1 MVAAIRTAGLAKSF
15 GATVALRP
23 LDLEVAEGEVLGY
36 LGPNGA
42 GKTTTIRCLL
52 GMERASAGRAE
63 IFGVDAQ
70 AHPAEAHRRVGYV
83 PGEAN
88 LWPGLTGGEALH
100 LLGRVQGRVDEAYR
114 DELTGRFRL
123 DPSKRV
129 RAYSKGNRQKVLLVA
144 ALSSRADLLI
154 LDEPTT
160 GLDPLMEET
169 FRECVAEARR
179 RGQAVFLSS
188 HILSEVEALSDR
200 VAILRAGELVEVG
213 TLLRNRSR
221 SCRSSCSSLRPP
233 GRRSSWPGGGTSAR
247 PSSRAARLPK
257 PGPGC
262 SAVPPRWSSG
272 LNGGSLWPGPA
283 GSRCWPWSSAWS
295 PGPPRRGTSGSRCPS
310 RSSAASAATRP
321 APPPGWDMSSC
332 GLPRSSPSPPPPR
345 SHMKRPVKL
354 LQVLRLV
361 RAWFDRFVVVSVRV
375 RGRAGLASCPG

>member
-1 MVAAIRTAGLAKSF
+1 MVAAIRTVGLAKSF

-70 AHPAEAHRRVGYV
+70 AHPAQAHRRVGYV

-114 DELTGRFRL
+114 DELTARFQL

-169 FRECVAEARR
+169 FRECVAEARQ

-200 VAILRAGELVEVG
+200 VAILRAGDLVEVG
-213 TLLRNRSR
+213 TLAEMRHLSALSIDATFDTTPPDLSRVPGVTAVELEGNRVR
-221 SCRSSCSSLRPP
+221 CQ
-233 GRRSSWPGGGTSAR
+233 
-247 PSSRAARLPK
+247 
-257 PGPGC
+257 
-262 SAVPPRWSSG
+262 VI
-272 LNGGSLWPGPA
+272 GSVEPLLGVL
-283 GSRCWPWSSAWS
+283 
-295 PGPPRRGTSGSRCPS
+295 
-310 RSSAASAATRP
+310 AASGVHQLLSREPSLEELFLAHYGREPAAGGQ
-321 APPPGWDMSSC
+321 AP
-332 GLPRSSPSPPPPR
+332 
-345 SHMKRPVKL
+345 H
-354 LQVLRLV
+354 
-361 RAWFDRFVVVSVRV
+361 A
-375 RGRAGLASCPG
+375 A